1 MSKIKLYKKYL
12 KLFLKRKHVTSNDIG
27 VSYTKV
33 SENYENVFLS
43 AMHIYNDGILEKL
56 IELLKGKSQ
65 LKILDLAC
73 GTGYNTRF
81 LKDKLNDA
89 TFVLCDLSEGML
101 NEARKI
107 NHEKISIHQGD
118 MLELLKNCD
127 SNSIDAIVCSWAIKY
142 SSPNE
147 VIKESFRVLKPGGY
161 IGCIVNKKSTLPEGK
176 KIIKKLFEKNINEI
190 NSVMLSLPNP
200 LSKFSFN
207 RWFLKNKFKIILS
220 SEGEH
225 IFKFNSS
232 LELTKFFVSTG
243 ALAGYDVML
252 DLHNEKVK
260 NQIKSIVEKK
270 KINQITHKYVL
281 GIYRKEEK
289 LHE

>member
-12 KLFLKRKHVTSNDIG
+12 KLFFKKKYVTPNDIG

-33 SENYENVFLS
+33 SENYEDVFLS
-43 AMHIYNDGILEKL
+43 AMHIYNDGVLEKL
-56 IELLKGKSQ
+56 IELLRGKDQ

-81 LKDKLNDA
+81 LKDKLSNA
-89 TFVLCDLSEGML
+89 AFILCDLSEGML

-107 NHEKISIHQGD
+107 KHENISIHQGD
-118 MLELLKNCD
+118 MLEFLKNYD

-142 SSPNE
+142 SSPND
-147 VIKESFRVLKPGGY
+147 VVKESFRVLKPGGY
-161 IGCIVNKKSTLPEGK
+161 MGCIVNKKSTLPEGK
-176 KIIKKLFEKNINEI
+176 KIIKKLFENNVKEI
-190 NSVMLSLPNP
+190 NNVMLSLPNP
-200 LSKFSFN
+200 LSRFSFN
-207 RWFLKNKFKIILS
+207 RWFLKNNFKQVLC

-232 LELTKFFVSTG
+232 LELTEFFVSTG

-252 DLHNEKVK
+252 DLHNKKVK
-260 NQIKSIVEKK
+260 SEIKSIVEKK
-270 KINQITHKYVL
+270 KINKITHKFVL
-281 GIYRKEEK
+281 GVYRKEEE
-289 LHE
+289 HE